1 MLTLAQNKT
10 LDALEYALVLIETY
24 DQEFEKRAIKV
35 NKEDLKKQDQGKSI
49 EISTRVND
57 VKTNYKE
64 LAYLQKER
72 AVKFVV
78 NTQAYK
84 FADDKIHFERRFEQT
99 REFTFNLYN
108 SLNTQIIVP
117 VQDNIVL
124 VYDRSLKKASLM
136 LENIQNCQLAQFV
149 AENYSTA
156 RVTLTNNWM
165 KLDLNNDGRVTVSDL
180 VLAIKKIQKMVLQN
194 KLLVKAIELPHSVH
208 KRAIKYF
215 EHDVRSNQGELERKL
230 VKSDENNSSTDS
242 IELQKLVEKDD

>member
-10 LDALEYALVLIETY
+10 LDALEYALTLIEKY

-35 NKEDLKKQDQGKSI
+35 NKEDLKKQDQGKLG

-72 AVKFVV
+72 AVTFVT

-84 FADDKIHFERRFEQT
+84 FADDRIHFEERFEQT
-99 REFTFNLYN
+99 REFTFNMYN
-108 SLNTQIIVP
+108 RLNTQIIVP
-117 VQDNIVL
+117 VHDKIVL
-124 VYDRSLKKASLM
+124 VYDTSLKRASLI
-136 LENIQNCQLAQFV
+136 LENIQNCHLAQFV

-165 KLDLNNDGRVTVSDL
+165 KLDLNNDGKVTVGDL
-180 VLAIKKIQKMVLQN
+180 IMAIQKIKKMVVHSE
-194 KLLVKAIELPHSVH
+194 LLVKAIELPHEVR
-208 KRAIKYF
+208 KRAISYF

>member
-10 LDALEYALVLIETY
+10 LDALEYALVLIEKY

-35 NKEDLKKQDQGKSI
+35 NKEDLKKEDQGKSI
-49 EISTRVND
+49 EISSRVND

-72 AVKFVV
+72 AVKFV
-78 NTQAYK
+78 TDTRAYK
-84 FADDKIHFERRFEQT
+84 YADDNIHFERRFEQT

-108 SLNTQIIVP
+108 TLNTQIIVP

-124 VYDRSLKKASLM
+124 VYDQSLKRASLI
-136 LENIQNCQLAQFV
+136 LEDIQHCQLAQFV

-156 RVTLTNNWM
+156 RVTLANNWM
-165 KLDLNNDGRVTVSDL
+165 KLDLNNDGKVTVGDL
-180 VLAIKKIQKMVLQN
+180 ILAIQKIQKMLLQN

-208 KRAIKYF
+208 KRAIEYF
-215 EHDVRSNQGELERKL
+215 EHDVRSNQGEFERKL